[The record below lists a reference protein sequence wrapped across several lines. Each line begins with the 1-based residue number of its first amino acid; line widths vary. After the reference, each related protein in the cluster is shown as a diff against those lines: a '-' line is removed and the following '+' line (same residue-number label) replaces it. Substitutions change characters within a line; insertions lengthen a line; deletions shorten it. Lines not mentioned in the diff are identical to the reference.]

1 MLKKYLKDVVSTYQN
16 KDAREES
23 FYSSLENL
31 LEEFIKKLNKKYFVL
46 PLPKKTEGGN
56 PDFRVWDGKQKI
68 IGYIEAK
75 YPNEENLD
83 SIANSEQ
90 LIRYR
95 KTFPN
100 LILTNFFEFRLYR
113 FGQLIDQVTI
123 ARRSLV
129 NQLSIV
135 PPLENGDRFLK
146 LLENFFSFFTPRIT
160 SGKSLAIELAK
171 KTRFLKDQ
179 IYDELN
185 RESKEEGTQTLEAF
199 FEAFKHHL
207 INTLSYHQFADLF
220 AQTIT
225 YGLFVARLRAD
236 DGFNRL
242 LAFQYIP
249 STIGILKDMFRF
261 VSSTDLPISMRVVD
275 DIADLLV
282 ATDVKKIIEGFY
294 LQGKGKDPIIHF
306 YETFLAEY
314 DPKER
319 EKRGVYYT
327 PEPVVQYIINSVNEI
342 LKIKFNKSDGLAD
355 KTVIALD
362 PAAGTLTF
370 IVAAIRLAIS
380 EYQRKYGSGSIKKF
394 IEEHILE
401 NFYAFELMMAPYA
414 VGHLK
419 ISLVLN
425 EYGYR
430 LEKDKRF
437 NLFLT
442 NTLDLKKKDDHLPG
456 VLERS
461 IAKESEQALLTKEK
475 TPIWVIFGNPPYSG
489 NSVNKTD
496 FTEREMEVYKKEVDS
511 EKNLKPLLDDYIKFI
526 RFAHWKIERSKR
538 GILAMITN
546 NSYLSGLIHR
556 GMRKKLL
563 EDFNEIY
570 ILNLHGNTR
579 INEKTPKGELDENV
593 FDIRQGVAISIFI
606 KDEKQKGLGS
616 IYYYDLYGTRK
627 EKYQF
632 LLKNSIKTTQWVKLQ
647 PTPSFYFFVKKDF
660 SLKEKYDRFT
670 SVLEIFEKHVR
681 GVVTSRDSFVIDWD
695 KNILEQRI
703 NTFVNSELDDQAIKA
718 AFNLKENDK
727 WNLNKIRKKLKEK
740 GINQDLFI
748 PYLYRPFDERTI
760 FYEDLLL
767 ERSRKELMV
776 NLLKPNLAML
786 LMRQVYWSGNYS
798 HVFVCDKV
806 VDSRVFISNR
816 GSADVFPLYSYDFSS
831 KKKKDNDY
839 LKTENL
845 KSLKV
850 MMLFDRGKNDYE
862 IKKPNINRFFLAQLK
877 NLYKRVISP
886 EEIFYYLYA
895 ILHSNYYRNKYQ
907 EFLKID
913 FPRVPIVRS
922 HSLFSQL
929 SSLGK
934 ELVDL
939 HLLTSSKLDQP
950 IVKFY
955 GEDSNKVKERR
966 YLPDK
971 KKLYINS
978 NQYFQPIL
986 PAVWNFYIGGYQ
998 VLDKWLKDRKDR
1010 VLKAEEVKIF
1020 CKIISAIVYTIEFQ
1034 QKIDNLY
1041 LQVDK
1046 N

>member
-56 PDFRVWDGKQKI
+56 PDLRVWDGKQKI

-75 YPNEENLD
+75 YPNEENLET
-83 SIANSEQ
+83 IANSEQ

-261 VSSTDLPISMRVVD
+261 ISSTDLPISMRVVD

-401 NFYAFELMMAPYA
+401 NFYAFELMMATYA

-442 NTLDLKKKDDHLPG
+442 NTLDLNKKDDHLPG

-616 IYYYDLYGTRK
+616 IYYYDLYGTRE

-660 SLKEKYDRFT
+660 SLKERYDRFT
-670 SVLEIFEKHVR
+670 SVLEIFEKYSS
-681 GVVTSRDSFVIDWD
+681 GVKTHRDNFVVDFYEDDLKQKIF
-695 KNILEQRI
+695 
-703 NTFVNSELDDQAIKA
+703 TFQSNLPEEYIRQSL
-718 AFNLKENDK
+718 NLKDTLE
-727 WNLNKIRKKLKEK
+727 WLKEAK
-740 GINQDLFI
+740 EKTKSEELINFI
-748 PYLYRPFDERTI
+748 YPYSYRPFDDRFICYHSALINRNRFEIMKNFFSDNIGLVLR
-760 FYEDLLL
+760 
-767 ERSRKELMV
+767 RSAE
-776 NLLKPNLAML
+776 NTPNWT
-786 LMRQVYWSGNYS
+786 Q
-798 HVFVCDKV
+798 VFV
-806 VDSRVFISNR
+806 SNKILDINFLN
-816 GSADVFPLYSYDFSS
+816 AQTYLFPLYLYNKNKEEDSEKFIN
-831 KKKKDNDY
+831 K
-839 LKTENL
+839 ENL